1 MLGTT
6 ANSVMVG
13 FTETEVLAAC
23 PPELVEEAAR
33 EFTPW
38 QAIPRRGEPEDV
50 AKVVGLLVRPES
62 RWMTGSVVSA
72 NGGGVYLV

>member
-13 FTETEVLAAC
+13 FTETEVLAAS
-23 PPELVEEAAR
+23 PPELVEEAAK

-38 QAIPRRGEPEDV
+38 QAIPRRGDPEDI
-50 AKVVGLLVRPES
+50 ANVVGLLVRPES
-62 RWMTGSVVSA
+62 RWMTGSVVAA
-72 NGGGVYLV
+72 NGGGVNVV

>member
-13 FTETEVLAAC
+13 FTETEVLAGC

-33 EFTPW
+33 SSRHGRPFHEEE
-38 QAIPRRGEPEDV
+38 IRRI
-50 AKVVGLLVRPES
+50 
-62 RWMTGSVVSA
+62 
-72 NGGGVYLV
+72 